1 MTKYAHVKD
10 GAVLRIKDL
19 TAEEIAAIPAHK
31 ASYILP
37 YITVPQPVHDSVIE
51 YAAIRQSDIITA
63 TEVTQAWQTPILK
76 TAGELDADKNAIAD
90 TMDVDPFL
98 RAFALAVLDEFNLL
112 RDLHSLAPRTA
123 AQLKAAVKGKL

>member
-10 GAVLRIKDL
+10 GSVLKIIDL

-37 YITVPQPVHDSVIE
+37 YIAVSAPDFDPATHYAPV
-51 YAAIRQSDIITA
+51 RLSDIIG
-63 TEVTQAWQTPILK
+63 ESFVTQTWAAPFAK
-76 TAGELDADKNAIAD
+76 TAEEIDADKDMVVD

-98 RAFALAVLDEFNLL
+98 RAFALAVLDEFNVL
-112 RDLHSLAPRTA
+112 RDLHSLPPRTA
-123 AQLKAAVKGKL
+123 AQLKATVKSKL